1 VSSLRLIPEPSA
13 TTLSG
18 NHSPLGPVSILGN
31 PTHAVQARLLNG
43 WPAHPTGEPLRIAID
58 IGEVLPGTLVL
69 GADESY
75 NLRIDA
81 TGVTLAAAT
90 NIGARRGA
98 ETLLQLAHD
107 PDSAGELPHVL
118 VHDTPAFGWRGLL
131 IDPCRHW
138 LGVEAIL
145 DTLDAMAAAKFNVLH
160 LHLSDDQAFRLES
173 RRWPDLHRLGA
184 DGKYFTRDDISR
196 IVDHASDAGIRVVP
210 ELDMPGHVTSWLVG
224 YPHLAA
230 TPGPF
235 ELRTT
240 LGIATVALDPESAI
254 VAEFI
259 EQLLAEVAEL
269 FPDRYIH
276 IGGDEVAPEAWPTHD
291 VAVIQR
297 QFTQRVTD
305 LVLSLGRTPIV
316 WDEAWHPDLSTEVVT
331 QVWRGHRRLRSA
343 AAALQPVIFSTP
355 YYLDLGYDPT
365 HHHVN
370 PLVDAAGW
378 AEHRQ
383 RLHSDPRLGAW
394 GPIAAAFDNDAHSN
408 DADDNEAAPDVVDPS
423 AVLGGEAC
431 MWSELVTEQNLALR
445 LWPTG
450 AAVADVLW
458 SGTTAVDPTLGQRL
472 SRFADFLAASTST
485 DVEALRTA
493 RWLELAGGDPVVAEA
508 VAVLAG
514 CCEPT
519 KWYSR
524 HALLPGGRLDQ
535 PFDGFVDALGPVALT
550 PNATD
555 PTPWRAAA
563 DLILA
568 TDTPA
573 SIQQLWPIA
582 EELLAVCDGHPTD
595 LGEAQGEVL
604 VTARLARSE

>member
-1 VSSLRLIPEPSA
+1 LLSA
-13 TTLSG
+13 
-18 NHSPLGPVSILGN
+18 
-31 PTHAVQARLLNG
+31 
-43 WPAHPTGEPLRIAID
+43 WPASPTAETTRITID
-58 IGEVLPGTLVL
+58 IGEVLPGTPAL
-69 GADESY
+69 GTDESY
-75 NLRIDA
+75 ILRIGA
-81 TGVTLAAAT
+81 AGITLAAAT
-90 NIGARRGA
+90 HIGARRGA

-107 PDSAGELPHVL
+107 PDSAGELPHV
-118 VHDTPAFGWRGLL
+118 VIRDTPAFGWRGLL

-138 LGVEAIL
+138 LGVDVII

-184 DGKYFTRDDISR
+184 DGRYFTRDDISR
-196 IVDHASDAGIRVVP
+196 IVGHASDAGIRVVP

-224 YPHLAA
+224 YPQLAA

-240 LGIATVALDPESAI
+240 LGIATVALDPESTF
-254 VAEFI
+254 VVEFI
-259 EQLLAEVAEL
+259 EQLVGEVVKL
-269 FPDRYIH
+269 FPDQYIH

-291 VAVIQR
+291 IAVIQR
-297 QFTQRVTD
+297 RFTQRVTNV
-305 LVLSLGRTPIV
+305 VLDLGRTPIV

-343 AAALQPVIFSTP
+343 AAAHQPVMFSTP
-355 YYLDLGYDPT
+355 YYLDLGYDPA

-378 AEHRQ
+378 AENRQ
-383 RLHSDPRLGAW
+383 RLYADPRLGSW
-394 GPIAAAFDNDAHSN
+394 GPIAAAFDRHAEGEDAQGNAGEGNDGEGN
-408 DADDNEAAPDVVDPS
+408 VAAPGVVDPS
-423 AVLGGEAC
+423 TVLGGEAC
-431 MWSELVTEQNLALR
+431 MWSELVTEQNLAMR

-458 SGTTAVDPTLGQRL
+458 SGTTEVDPTLGQRL
-472 SRFADFLAASTST
+472 SGFADFLAASTSI
-485 DVEALRTA
+485 DVEALRSA
-493 RWLELAGGDPVVAEA
+493 RWLELAGGDPAVSEA
-508 VAVLAG
+508 IAVLAS
-514 CCEPT
+514 CSEPS

-535 PFDGFVDALGPVALT
+535 PFDGFVDALGPVAVT
-550 PNATD
+550 PTATD
-555 PTPWRAAA
+555 PTRWQVAA

-573 SIQQLWPIA
+573 SIQQLWPLA
-582 EELLAVCDGHPTD
+582 QELLAVCAGHPTD
-595 LGEAQGEVL
+595 LSDVRGEVL
-604 VTARLARSE
+604 VTARLARS

>member
-1 VSSLRLIPEPSA
+1 M
-13 TTLSG
+13 
-18 NHSPLGPVSILGN
+18 
-31 PTHAVQARLLNG
+31 
-43 WPAHPTGEPLRIAID
+43 RITID
-58 IGEVLPGTLVL
+58 IGEVLPVTPEMGT
-69 GADESY
+69 DESY
-75 NLRIDA
+75 TLHIDS
-81 TGVTLAAAT
+81 TGVTLTAAT

-107 PDSAGELPHVL
+107 PDSAGQLPHVL
-118 VHDTPAFGWRGLL
+118 IDDTPAFGWRGLL

-138 LGVEAIL
+138 LGVDAIV

-160 LHLSDDQAFRLES
+160 LHLSDDQAFRIES
-173 RRWPDLHRLGA
+173 RRWPDLHRLGT
-184 DGKYFTRDDISR
+184 DGRYFTRDDISR

-240 LGIATVALDPESAI
+240 LGIATVALDPASPV

-259 EQLLAEVAEL
+259 EQLLREVVEL

-291 VAVIQR
+291 VAIVQR

-305 LVLSLGRTPIV
+305 LVLGLGRTPVV

-343 AAALQPVIFSTP
+343 AAAHQPVMFSTP
-355 YYLDLGYDPT
+355 YYLDLGYDPA

-378 AEHRQ
+378 IENRQ
-383 RLHSDPRLGAW
+383 RVYADSRLGSW
-394 GPIAAAFDNDAHSN
+394 GPIAAAFDNH
-408 DADDNEAAPDVVDPS
+408 ADDNDAGGKEADGNGATPEFVDPS
-423 AVLGGEAC
+423 TVLGGEAC
-431 MWSELVTEQNLALR
+431 MWSELVTEQNLSMR

-472 SRFADFLAASTST
+472 SWFADFLAASTSI

-493 RWLELAGGDPVVAEA
+493 RWLELAGGDQDVAEA
-508 VAVLAG
+508 IAVLAG
-514 CCEPT
+514 CCEPS

-524 HALLPGGRLDQ
+524 HALLPGGRLAQ
-535 PFDGFVDALGPVALT
+535 PFDGFVDALGPVAVT
-550 PNATD
+550 PSASD

-573 SIQQLWPIA
+573 PIQQLWPIA

-595 LGEAQGEVL
+595 LSDVRGEVL